1 MKFPRNAKILRSHFD
16 VAPFAAV
23 FFCLL
28 IFLLLGAL
36 LPVPGLRVGLQPP
49 TAGNLPGVDRPAVSM
64 AVDAQER
71 LYFENQIVTE
81 RQLRASLAA
90 AVRGAREPLTLIVH
104 ADKSVS
110 YEKLAWLAL
119 LARQPEAG
127 NTNLG
132 ITNLLFATLPRADV
146 APAKP

>member
-28 IFLLLGAL
+28 IFLMLGAL
-36 LPVPGLRVGLQPP
+36 IPTAGIPLQSLQPP
-49 TAGNLPGVDRPAVSM
+49 GTENLPGTDQPTVAI

-81 RQLRASLAA
+81 RVLKTSLTVAA
-90 AVRGAREPLTLIVH
+90 GSAREPLTLIIH
-104 ADKSVS
+104 ADKAVS
-110 YEKLAWLAL
+110 YDMLAHLSL
-119 LARQPEAG
+119 LARDC
-127 NTNLG
+127 G
-132 ITNLLFATLPRADV
+132 ITNCLLATLPRVEAV
-146 APAKP
+146 KP